1 MNISLRRFL
10 GKVFRSSS
18 ERRHAHV
25 GPAHLW
31 KMKREFQFNFLELS
45 GLEPQHDFL
54 DIGCGTLRG
63 GIPLIEFLETGRYCG
78 LEVRAEVL
86 AEGRSELAAAG
97 LEGKHPQ
104 LVVPDDMGALELG
117 RKFDYAWAFSVLFHM
132 TDEIVEQCV
141 GMVARHLEPDGV
153 LYANVNIGDRP
164 PGDWQGFPVM
174 YHTLEFYQE
183 LCRRH
188 GMSAQDTGSLETLG
202 HISGDAAQ
210 DSQRM
215 LAIKPV

>member
-1 MNISLRRFL
+1 
-10 GKVFRSSS
+10 
-18 ERRHAHV
+18 
-25 GPAHLW
+25 
-31 KMKREFQFNFLELS
+31 
-45 GLEPQHDFL
+45 
-54 DIGCGTLRG
+54 
-63 GIPLIEFLETGRYCG
+63 
-78 LEVRAEVL
+78 
-86 AEGRSELAAAG
+86 
-97 LEGKHPQ
+97 
-104 LVVPDDMGALELG
+104 MGALELG

-153 LYANVNIGDRP
+153 FYANVNIGDRP

-188 GMSAQDTGSLETLG
+188 SLSAQDTGSLESLG
-202 HISGDAAQ
+202 HVSGDEAQ
-210 DSQRM
+210 DQQRM